1 MRKALSHLYGLAVG
15 ARGFLYDTGIFAA
28 HRTGIPVV
36 SIGNIEAGGTGKTPM
51 TIALARELAARGLK
65 PAIVTRGY
73 RGRLRG
79 PVRVRAGHR
88 PEDVGDE
95 ALLMA
100 RISGTD
106 VIKSPDRVRGA
117 LFARS
122 ELGADL
128 VLLDDGFQHRRIH
141 RDLDIVL
148 VSGDVRTG
156 ALLPAGSLREPA
168 DALKRADI
176 VIHTKGAGGGGIT
189 AELVPCSL
197 IDPSGSREDLSV
209 LQGRSV
215 LAVCGIARPAHFSE
229 MMGGFG
235 ARVETMAFPDHHRFS
250 PRDME
255 AIGEKARGK
264 DLIVTTEKDMVRLDP
279 RLIDGRWRAL
289 RVEMRVSAMDAIVRE
304 IEGIVKGGSISRQ
317 G

>member
-1 MRKALSHLYGLAVG
+1 
-15 ARGFLYDTGIFAA
+15 
-28 HRTGIPVV
+28 
-36 SIGNIEAGGTGKTPM
+36 M

-79 PVRVRAGHR
+79 PIRVRAGHR

-106 VIKSPDRVRGA
+106 VIKSPDRVQGA
-117 LFARS
+117 LFAKK

-156 ALLPAGSLREPA
+156 ALLPAGSP
-168 DALKRADI
+168 
-176 VIHTKGAGGGGIT
+176 
-189 AELVPCSL
+189 
-197 IDPSGSREDLSV
+197 
-209 LQGRSV
+209 Q
-215 LAVCGIARPAHFSE
+215 
-229 MMGGFG
+229 G
-235 ARVETMAFPDHHRFS
+235 ARRCTQTGGHRHSYQGCWRRRDHR
-250 PRDME
+250 R
-255 AIGEKARGK
+255 ART
-264 DLIVTTEKDMVRLDP
+264 LL
-279 RLIDGRWRAL
+279 
-289 RVEMRVSAMDAIVRE
+289 S
-304 IEGIVKGGSISRQ
+304 
-317 G
+317 